1 MTESFAYRKCNHIQL
16 IISLVCLFIKLM
28 DVAAWED
35 RRHLAM
41 LPLVFPPNDVWETST
56 EIPYWWRITTQIW
69 VVLLI
74 GWIKFPMQPT
84 NQIWVVTR
92 HQYGIPALVSQTSF
106 GGGGTSG
113 SVAKCCRTFLA
124 SSWETSASR
133 EKRTVHLTFHYTVM
147 HLTLSLCRLN

>member
-28 DVAAWED
+28 DLAAWED

-41 LPLVFPPNDVWETST
+41 LPLVSLPNDVWETST

-84 NQIWVVTR
+84 NQIWVVTH

-106 GGGGTSG
+106 GGKASG
-113 SVAKCCRTFLA
+113 SFAKCWLFNLRL
-124 SSWETSASR
+124 
-133 EKRTVHLTFHYTVM
+133 KRTVHLTFHYTVM

>member
-1 MTESFAYRKCNHIQL
+1 MTESFAYCKCNHIQL
-16 IISLVCLFIKLM
+16 IISLVCLFINGCS
-28 DVAAWED
+28 V
-35 RRHLAM
+35 RRQATFGDTTTGFPAKWHLR
-41 LPLVFPPNDVWETST
+41 NDT

-92 HQYGIPALVSQTSF
+92 HQYGIPALVSRTSF
-106 GGGGTSG
+106 GGGTSG

-133 EKRTVHLTFHYTVM
+133 EKRTVHLIFHYTVM